1 MTTANDNHLSATPTL
16 DTVLTVLVAALGP
29 AHRWALEGW
38 AAHLRP
44 ARHQV
49 HAANSFARHEAEFGA
64 LRDAAHALTA
74 ARLLDFGV
82 RPDEVRAFIE
92 VRREARAAKA
102 SAA

>member
-1 MTTANDNHLSATPTL
+1 MTTANDNQVSATPTL
-16 DTVLTVLVAALGP
+16 DTVLAVLVAALGP

-49 HAANSFARHEAEFGA
+49 HAANSFARHEGDFHA

-92 VRREARAAKA
+92 VRREALAAKQ